1 MVSTSCL
8 STSGEHFTAK
18 MYCFRRD
25 VTKLT
30 GRQSVQVSKISLSYI
45 VDFGQAEV

>member
-1 MVSTSCL
+1 MDPTSCL
-8 STSGEHFTAK
+8 SMSGEHFTAK

-30 GRQSVQVSKISLSYI
+30 GRQSAQVSKLNL
-45 VDFGQAEV
+45 F

>member
-18 MYCFRRD
+18 MYCFRCD

-30 GRQSVQVSKISLSYI
+30 GRQSVQVSKINLSY
-45 VDFGQAEV
+45 DWLPS

>member
-1 MVSTSCL
+1 MDPTSCL

-18 MYCFRRD
+18 MNCFRHD

-30 GRQSVQVSKISLSYI
+30 GRQSAQVSKINLSYT
-45 VDFGQAEV
+45 VNFGQAEV

>member
-1 MVSTSCL
+1 MDPTSCL
-8 STSGEHFTAK
+8 SMSGEHFTAK

-30 GRQSVQVSKISLSYI
+30 GRQHAQASKLNL
-45 VDFGQAEV
+45 F

>member
-1 MVSTSCL
+1 MDPTSCL

-18 MYCFRRD
+18 MNCFRHD

-45 VDFGQAEV
+45 VDFGQVEV